1 MAKKDNLYKILM
13 NIFEQDTIVDKEE
26 LDDIKNIRKVVKTY
40 SIIKDIKNISITFGY
55 SDLGLNESQKF
66 EEIKD
71 NDFVDLP
78 KEEQEQQFETDK
90 EFIEIKNSNVLSI
103 LKYIKR
109 KIENKMKDKVLDQK
123 NKPLKLPFIIKISWH
138 LGSIEYSLETNY
150 FEEKLTVVDYQ
161 INKSKNQVNKIK
173 RFIDL
178 RKKYIKNSPFRLLGS
193 IFIFNDWYYD
203 WNIEAAAEG
212 LKRRKIKPYE
222 NK

>member
-13 NIFEQDTIVDKEE
+13 NIFEQDKIVDEKEE
-26 LDDIKNIRKVVKTY
+26 LEDIKNIREIVRTY

-71 NDFVDLP
+71 NDFVNLP
-78 KEEQEQQFETDK
+78 KEEGQQQFETDK

-103 LKYIKR
+103 LRYIKR

-123 NKPLKLPFIIKISWH
+123 DKPLELPFIIKISWH
-138 LGSIEYSLETNY
+138 LGSIEYYLETNY
-150 FEEKLTVVDYQ
+150 FKGKLTVIDYQ
-161 INKSKNQVNKIK
+161 INKSKNQVNKIN
-173 RFIDL
+173 RFINL

-203 WNIEAAAEG
+203 WNIEATEKG
-212 LKRRKIKPYE
+212 LMSRKIK
-222 NK
+222 

>member
-1 MAKKDNLYKILM
+1 MVKYDLYKVLV
-13 NIFEQDTIVDKEE
+13 NIFEQDTIVDEKEE
-26 LDDIKNIRKVVKTY
+26 LEDIKNIREIVRTY

-55 SDLGLNESQKF
+55 SDLGLNESQKL

-71 NDFVDLP
+71 NDFVNLP
-78 KEEQEQQFETDK
+78 KEEQEQRFETDK

-123 NKPLKLPFIIKISWH
+123 NKPLELPFIIKISWH
-138 LGSIEYSLETNY
+138 LGSIEYYLETNY
-150 FEEKLTVVDYQ
+150 SEEKLTVVDYQ

-203 WNIEAAAEG
+203 WNIKAAEEG
-212 LKRRKIKPYE
+212 LK
-222 NK
+222 